1 MTTHTDLRI
10 LKLLAKGLTPEQI
23 ARKIGRPTP
32 EGLARVERTDARRRR
47 DPERRA
53 FIMEEMRQTGCLA
66 IEAARRFDQ
75 GEGA

>member
-10 LKLLAKGLTPEQI
+10 RKLLAKGLTPEQI

-32 EGLARVERTDARRRR
+32 EGLARVERVLR